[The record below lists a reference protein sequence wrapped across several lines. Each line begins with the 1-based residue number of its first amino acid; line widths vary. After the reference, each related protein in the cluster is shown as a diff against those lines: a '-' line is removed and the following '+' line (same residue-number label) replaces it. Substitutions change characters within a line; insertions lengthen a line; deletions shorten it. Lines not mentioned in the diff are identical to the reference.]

1 MNKKFMLLSL
11 IIMVSLNVG
20 CSSENTNKT
29 ALGDITNSVNHEEN
43 KSKWNTYSNERFE
56 FNIKYPENFGYSES
70 ENGDGVTFL
79 TGYEDVDISV
89 YASHSIDDS
98 SRYMMIENEYDL
110 KEEKIQLNSGVEAT
124 ILKGSVDSD
133 YHYEVIYIND
143 GVEYHFLSI
152 TSVDYYI
159 DNKDIIEEMASS
171 FDIPRNSINN
181 NSTNGYKSDQEEMLI
196 EENNDNKDKLT
207 ENEAI
212 DVYRDFSSR
221 VYITMHT
228 DSDKVSNYNTKSE
241 LVDYISEIADKSL
254 AKSYV
259 DYYYSERSDGLYMN
273 AQDKTE
279 EIDFNRPYQ
288 FNKLDD
294 SNYEIVQEG
303 DNDFDESD
311 RYRLTVTISYNNNHW
326 IISDKNIEYI

>member
-20 CSSENTNKT
+20 CNSQNTNKT
-29 ALGDITNSVNHEEN
+29 ASGNITNSSNNEES
-43 KSKWNTYSNERFE
+43 KSKWNTYNNERFE
-56 FNIKYPENFGYSES
+56 FSIKYPENFGYDES
-70 ENGDGVTFL
+70 ENGDGITFL
-79 TGYEDVDISV
+79 TGDEDVNISV
-89 YASHSIDDS
+89 YASHSIDDP
-98 SRYMMIENEYDL
+98 SRYKEIENEYNL
-110 KEEKIQLNSGVEAT
+110 KEDKTELNNGVEAT
-124 ILKGSVDSD
+124 VLKGSVGSD
-133 YHYEVIYIND
+133 YHHEVIYIND
-143 GVEYHFLSI
+143 AAEYHLLSI

-159 DNKDIIEEMASS
+159 DNKDMIEEMANS
-171 FDIPRNSINN
+171 FNPPKDSINN
-181 NSTNGYKSDQEEMLI
+181 DSTSYKSDEEEILI

-207 ENEAI
+207 ANEAI
-212 DVYRDFSSR
+212 DVYRDFSDR
-221 VYITMHT
+221 VYITMYT

-241 LVDYISEIADKSL
+241 LIDYISEVADKSL
-254 AKSYV
+254 AKGYV
-259 DYYYSERSDGLYMN
+259 DYYYSERNDGLYMN

-311 RYRLTVTISYNNNHW
+311 RYILTVRLSYKNNRW